1 MSASGGL
8 LLSFSLPTLSTSK
21 PWQQPDRTAIEINA
35 WLSIA
40 PDDTIVIRVAK
51 AEMGQGVLTSLP
63 MIVAEELEAD
73 WRQVKVEYADANRQ
87 LQENGVYGPMRTVAS
102 DSITAGR
109 EMLQRVGA
117 EARERLIKAAA
128 ETWHVAASDCYA
140 DYGRI
145 YHQGSSRSFS
155 FGEVA
160 GLAAEV
166 RVANVRIKQPDNYN
180 FLGLPTPRLDVP
192 AKVDGTAV
200 YSMDVRLPDMV
211 YATVLHCPV
220 IGGKV
225 RGMRLN
231 AVRNMPG
238 FIRALRFESAVAVVA
253 DTFWHARQAAAALPI
268 FWDTRH
274 AEEEYSDTIKKG
286 FFAELGAAGQVISR
300 QGDIVNLMDR
310 ADRTIESDYFA
321 PYLAHAALEP
331 LNATVH
337 VQAERVDIWVGHQDP
352 ETAIAAVSEVTGIAA
367 EHVYLHNCYIGGGFG
382 RRSHTDFV
390 REAARIAMQIGRPV
404 QMIWTR
410 EEDMRAGAYRPMS
423 AMRFKAGFDLSKRLV
438 ALTNHSVTHSIL
450 YDRDGAT
457 NGPDPNSIDGLH
469 NHPYEFPAWEFSHT
483 RKNTHVTSWWWRSV
497 GSSINAWAR
506 ECFIDEMA
514 VAAEQDP
521 LRYRRQLLAERPDYL
536 KVLDLLEQHSGWG
549 KQVLPPGSARG
560 VAIHRSSGTIVGQ
573 VAEVTVRPDGAVGVN
588 RITVVVDCGH
598 LVNPQTARQ
607 QVEGA
612 TLFGLSAALY
622 GKLTIESGQVLEDNF
637 DTYEILGMA
646 ELPEIN
652 VHFVPAVADDRWGG
666 LGEPATPVIAPA
678 VCNALYEVTGRR
690 IRSLPI
696 SDYYL
701 QAV

>member
-8 LLSFSLPTLSTSK
+8 LLSFSLPVLSTSK
-21 PWQQPDRTAIEINA
+21 PWQQSTQTATEISA
-35 WLSIA
+35 WLSID
-40 PDDTIVIRVAK
+40 PDNTIIIRVAK
-51 AEMGQGVLTSLP
+51 AEMGQGVMTSLP
-63 MIVAEELEAD
+63 MIIAEELEAD
-73 WRQVKVEYADANRQ
+73 WQQVKVEYADASRQ
-87 LQENGVYGPMRTVAS
+87 RREKGVYGSMRTVAS
-102 DSITAGR
+102 DSIAAGR
-109 EMLQRVGA
+109 EMLQRAGA

-128 ETWHVAASDCYA
+128 EKWRVAATECYA

-166 RVANVRIKQPDNYN
+166 SVANVRIKQPDDFN

-192 AKVDGTAV
+192 AKVDGSAT

-220 IGGKV
+220 IGGRV

-253 DTFWHARQAAAALPI
+253 DTFWHAKQAAEALPV

-274 AEEEYSDTIKKG
+274 AEREFSDTIKQA
-286 FFAELGAAGQVISR
+286 FFAEFGGSGEVVSR
-300 QGDIVNLMDR
+300 QGDIVRLMDR
-310 ADRTIESDYFA
+310 ADKTIESDYFA
-321 PYLAHAALEP
+321 PYLSHAALEP

-337 VQAERVDIWVGHQDP
+337 VQEARVDVWVGHQDP
-352 ETAIAAVSEVTGIAA
+352 EAAVAAVSEVTGIAA
-367 EHVYLHNCYIGGGFG
+367 ENVYLHNCYIGGGFG
-382 RRSHTDFV
+382 RRSNTDFV
-390 REAARIAMQIGRPV
+390 REAALIALQIGRPV

-410 EEDMRAGAYRPMS
+410 EEDMRGGAYRPMS

-450 YDRDGAT
+450 YDRDGAVD
-457 NGPDPNSIDGLH
+457 GPDPSSIDGLH
-469 NHPYEFPAWEFSHT
+469 NHPYQFPAWEFSHT
-483 RKNTHVTSWWWRSV
+483 RKNTHLTSWWWRSV

-514 VAAEQDP
+514 IAAEQDP
-521 LRYRRQLLAERPDYL
+521 LRYRQQLLADRPAYL
-536 KVLDLLEQHSGWG
+536 NVLEVLVQHSGWG
-549 KQVLPPGSARG
+549 KQSLPRRSAMG
-560 VAIHRSSGTIVGQ
+560 VAIHESSDTIVGQ
-573 VAEVTVRPDGAVGVN
+573 VAEVTVRPDGTVGVN
-588 RITVVVDCGH
+588 KITVVVDCGH

-622 GKLTIESGQVLEDNF
+622 GKLTIENGRVLEDNF
-637 DTYEILGMA
+637 DTYEILGMS
-646 ELPEIN
+646 ELPEID
-652 VHFVPAVADDRWGG
+652 VHFVPAAGERWGG

-678 VCNALYEVTGRR
+678 VCNALYQVTGRR

-701 QAV
+701 QVA